1 MRTFLRDRF
10 NQSVLAL
17 FVATFVFALL
27 LLVSIDES
35 GVPQLGIFVA
45 IILVLIS
52 VLAFVTYIDHMAH
65 VVGASD
71 VIEAISEE
79 TREVI
84 DRLHGSGPDAASG
97 PEDAT
102 GPGSVPQRDAHVSD
116 LLSEARMI
124 RLAHPSGY
132 VVVID
137 EEHIARVGA
146 RSNVVIE
153 VLAGVGS
160 FVTTDEPLFA
170 VRGGDADAP
179 LDPQLEGLLGGLT
192 LAKER
197 TMSQDPAFGLRQ
209 LSDIALRALSTGMN
223 DHTTANQVIDRLTD
237 LLLLLRDRPLGSP
250 RQVHLDG
257 KLRAL
262 IPALEWDGLVLST
275 TGELAHASRDQ
286 PFVRGRLRAMLQRLE
301 DDAPSG
307 RIGAIRRAHRLLDS
321 TSDEAIGEV
330 VDPGSARLPSP

>member
-1 MRTFLRDRF
+1 
-10 NQSVLAL
+10 
-17 FVATFVFALL
+17 
-27 LLVSIDES
+27 
-35 GVPQLGIFVA
+35 
-45 IILVLIS
+45 
-52 VLAFVTYIDHMAH
+52 
-65 VVGASD
+65 VV
-71 VIEAISEE
+71 
-79 TREVI
+79 
-84 DRLHGSGPDAASG
+84 
-97 PEDAT
+97 
-102 GPGSVPQRDAHVSD
+102 
-116 LLSEARMI
+116 

-137 EEHIARVGA
+137 EEHIARVAA
-146 RSNVVIE
+146 RCSVTVE

-170 VRGGDADAP
+170 VRGGGADAP
-179 LDPQLEGLLGGLT
+179 LDPRLEGLLGGLT
-192 LAKER
+192 LANER

-250 RQVHLDG
+250 RRVHLDG

-275 TGELAHASRDQ
+275 TGELVHASRDE
-286 PFVRGRLRAMLQRLE
+286 PFVRGHLRAMLQRLE

-307 RIGAIRRAHRLLDS
+307 RIGAIRRALRLLDS
-321 TSDEAIGEV
+321 DSDDAIGQAV
-330 VDPGSARLPSP
+330 SPASARLPSP